1 MQHLLHQS
9 WLRTHRGEK
18 VSYYG
23 NGVGEITPA
32 RVAVS
37 TVLIGG
43 AMVGFAAGGVVQAWA
58 DGYFLGRAKKKGV
71 TYKTLAKRNAALG
84 GALGAI
90 AAIGIMSA

>member
-1 MQHLLHQS
+1 MYPDQL
-9 WLRTHRGEK
+9 GEVTAPK
-18 VSYYG
+18 IAFGSAII
-23 NGVGEITPA
+23 VGMV
-32 RVAVS
+32 VA
-37 TVLIGG
+37 
-43 AMVGFAAGGVVQAWA
+43 FAAGGVVQAWA

>member
-1 MQHLLHQS
+1 M
-9 WLRTHRGEK
+9 
-18 VSYYG
+18 
-23 NGVGEITPA
+23 
-32 RVAVS
+32 VA
-37 TVLIGG
+37 
-43 AMVGFAAGGVVQAWA
+43 FAAGGVVLAWA

>member
-1 MQHLLHQS
+1 MYPNPTNIGDVTGPKIAIGS
-9 WLRTHRGEK
+9 
-18 VSYYG
+18 VVI
-23 NGVGEITPA
+23 VGMV
-32 RVAVS
+32 VA
-37 TVLIGG
+37 
-43 AMVGFAAGGVVQAWA
+43 FAAGGVVQAWA